1 MLHDIDAPLLTV
13 NVESDEAL
21 AHAGSQLLAMQYRGG
36 AKKITSGGDG
46 HTAADDAFNEVAP

>member
-1 MLHDIDAPLLTV
+1 LLHDIDAPLLTV

-46 HTAADDAFNEVAP
+46 HTAAD